1 MKNLFYFI
9 LPLIA
14 VAAYADDYYFVG
26 GGTPTTGKP
35 SGAWSHFVDETLVP
49 VDRQPLQWEDN
60 LVFNSDYIKS
70 NILYVTTTDNYG
82 KDLIISNLKND
93 FELSAGKEVMAQD
106 VYWDLSG
113 KISVT
118 GVEGVWDA
126 SKNSFTDN
134 SKAK

>member
-14 VAAYADDYYFVG
+14 AAAYADDYYFVG
-26 GGTPTTGKP
+26 GGTPTTANP
-35 SGAWSHFVDETLVP
+35 SGAWSHFVDGALVA
-49 VDRQPLQWEDN
+49 VDRQPLQGEDN

-113 KISVT
+113 KISVI

-126 SKNSFTDN
+126 SKALLQTIQKF
-134 SKAK
+134 